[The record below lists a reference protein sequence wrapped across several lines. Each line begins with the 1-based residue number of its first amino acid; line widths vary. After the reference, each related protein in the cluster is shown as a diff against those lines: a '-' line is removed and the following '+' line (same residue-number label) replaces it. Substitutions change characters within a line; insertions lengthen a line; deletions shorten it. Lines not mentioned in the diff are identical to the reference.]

1 MVENIPLNGTMETGS
16 HITFEMD
23 NVKDLRYYIIG
34 IKLDRWLNGV
44 VIIRST
50 ALHVGEKIGE
60 AKVICGDTDT
70 M

>member
-34 IKLDRWLNGV
+34 IKLDR
-44 VIIRST
+44 
-50 ALHVGEKIGE
+50 
-60 AKVICGDTDT
+60 
-70 M
+70 